1 MSSHFN
7 YSFALWLRKFS
18 SLGNL
23 NVSESALKHKHMEKK
38 LGSVRGRQATIDA
51 LIDNSMNTILS
62 GASINMSVI
71 TQSSVNQ
78 VMTNLSDR

>member
-1 MSSHFN
+1 M
-7 YSFALWLRKFS
+7 WLRKFS
-18 SLGNL
+18 SLGIL
-23 NVSESALKHKHMEKK
+23 QNVNVMKSALKHKHMEKK

-71 TQSSVNQ
+71 VSQ
-78 VMTNLSDR
+78 VSIK